1 MTGFERA
8 PKLFDFYSILSDN
21 GKLIDYLR
29 KIYLLD
35 NERSCRKC
43 AKKMKLS
50 KRASKMDME
59 EWRCDSCL
67 SMEFI
72 RINSTFEVNIYL

>member
-8 PKLFDFYSILSDN
+8 PKLFDFYSILSDH

-29 KIYLLD
+29 TIYLLD

-43 AKKMKLS
+43 AKEMKLA
-50 KRASKMDME
+50 KHASKMDME
-59 EWRCDSCL
+59 EWSCDSCL
-67 SMEFI
+67 STEFI

>member
-1 MTGFERA
+1 MKEVVESA
-8 PKLFDFYSILSDN
+8 Q
-21 GKLIDYLR
+21 
-29 KIYLLD
+29 
-35 NERSCRKC
+35 
-43 AKKMKLS
+43 KKMKLS

-67 SMEFI
+67 STEFI